1 MDPATLKYSTSHEWA
16 HVDGDVATV
25 GISDYAAKHLSDL
38 VYLDLPEVGDIVT
51 AGKPFGE
58 IESVKAV
65 SDLNAPV
72 SGEVVEVN
80 TELPDYLERIA
91 DSPFDEGW
99 MIKIKLTDAGEL
111 DALVDHEAYQK
122 QCEAA
127 EKKS

>member
-1 MDPATLKYSTSHEWA
+1 MDPDTLKFLSTHEWV
-16 HVDGDVATV
+16 HVEGDTATV

-72 SGEVVEVN
+72 SGEVSEVN
-80 TELPDYLERIA
+80 EELPDYLERIG
-91 DSPFDEGW
+91 DSPYDQGW
-99 MIKIKLTDAGEL
+99 MIKIKMTNADEL
-111 DALVDHEAYQK
+111 SALVDHAAYAAK
-122 QCEAA
+122 CE
-127 EKKS
+127 